1 MLAAD
6 RRFSP
11 LKHRVL
17 MSTGYGSIAPVTDT
31 GRMATVIYGM
41 FGIPLFLL
49 VMVNFGTT
57 LKEVIKDLW
66 GYVDRLS
73 TRARKN
79 HWIPSAESD
88 ADADAENAAGSGP
101 TSVVG

>member
-1 MLAAD
+1 
-6 RRFSP
+6 
-11 LKHRVL
+11 
-17 MSTGYGSIAPVTDT
+17 
-31 GRMATVIYGM
+31 MATVIYGM

-73 TRARKN
+73 MRARKN
-79 HWIPSAESD
+79 HWIPAAETD
-88 ADADAENAAGSGP
+88 VYADEDAENAAGSGP